1 MDADLGRENW
11 EQDVKTVDSVL
22 GLNEVSFMRM
32 DVYVC
37 FLLDFWFATGPKL
50 PTNEIM
56 IVRNTGNGFL
66 LRFVEFQ
73 VRCLQVKLKL

>member
-37 FLLDFWFATGPKL
+37 FLLDF
-50 PTNEIM
+50 
-56 IVRNTGNGFL
+56 
-66 LRFVEFQ
+66 
-73 VRCLQVKLKL
+73 